1 MDGKAI
7 SPGSRIIVREYTS
20 DDLGRHI
27 EGPGCEVTRDAT
39 YADDMS
45 LDSMITPYWECPC
58 RDLKYYVAAK
68 VHVPERVYY
77 AGDVVPHTIWGK
89 TRPLQQWNYVESR
102 DEVPEGG
109 KTRVI
114 SPQDYEDTHCL
125 ACAVKSG
132 LVTKDEIKGH
142 AEAQAEYELC
152 KTEQE
157 EK

>member
-7 SPGSRIIVREYTS
+7 SPGSRIMVREYTS

-27 EGPGCEVTRDAT
+27 ENPGCDVTRDPT
-39 YADDMS
+39 YADDTS

-58 RDLKYYVAAK
+58 RDLQYYVVAK

-77 AGDVVPHTIWGK
+77 AGNIVPYTVGET

-102 DEVPEGG
+102 DEVPDG
-109 KTRVI
+109 KELRVI
-114 SPQDYEDTHCL
+114 EARGYEEIRCL

-142 AEAQAEYELC
+142 TEAQAEYELC